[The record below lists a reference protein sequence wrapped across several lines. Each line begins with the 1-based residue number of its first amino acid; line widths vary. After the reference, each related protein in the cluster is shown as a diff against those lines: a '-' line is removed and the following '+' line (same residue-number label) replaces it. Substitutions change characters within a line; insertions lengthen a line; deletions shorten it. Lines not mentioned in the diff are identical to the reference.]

1 MKPIFLSDKDKQ
13 EILEDFKKQ
22 LEKEALYNGTLSFQR
37 SWNYKAETKDPAI
50 ILYTPEA
57 WVKTVMLLK
66 EFDSEVAW
74 HGLIRRGEED
84 GVFIVYDVMVYPQ
97 EVTGTTVN
105 TDQEEYT
112 KFLIELTE
120 EDANAMHIQCHSHV
134 NMSTSPSGVDT
145 EHQSKIVKSMK
156 NGFYVFQIWNKKLES
171 TSFIYDMDN
180 NIMYENKDII
190 VDVIDNEYGISSE
203 FVAEAK
209 KIVKKKTTYTPVS
222 KLPSSASDVK
232 KKNEKEEKED
242 ETPWWRS
249 KDNYYGY
256 SGYRYDY

>member
-37 SWNYKAETKDPAI
+37 SWNYKTETKDPAI

-74 HGLIRRGEED
+74 HGLVHRGEED
-84 GVFIVYDVMVYPQ
+84 GVFIVYDVIVYPQ

-112 KFLIELTE
+112 KFLIDLSE

-145 EHQSKIVKSMK
+145 EHQSKIVKSIK
-156 NGFYVFQIWNKKLES
+156 NGFYIFQIWNKKLES

-180 NIMYENKDII
+180 NVMYENKDII
-190 VDVIDNEYGISSE
+190 IDVIDKDYGISSE
-203 FVAEAK
+203 FVADAK
-209 KIVKKKTTYTPVS
+209 KIVKKKTSYAVS
-222 KLPSSASDVK
+222 KLPSQNSETKQK
-232 KKNEKEEKED
+232 KERKEEKENP
-242 ETPWWRS
+242 ETWWRA
-249 KDNYYGY
+249 NNYGY
-256 SGYRYDY
+256 GNYEYDW